1 MSIIGLRKNLSF
13 ETAAKLVDKGDF
25 VLGGLEYPATKII
38 RSPLFQ
44 KLAGEIDQTATT
56 HTIKRIEETQR
67 IENIQRVAMDQ
78 GVSKTDLQALMEQI
92 ARIPQG
98 PPGQPGQPGQPG

>member
-1 MSIIGLRKNLSF
+1 MSIIGLRKNIDY
-13 ETAAKLVDKGDF
+13 ETASKLVDKGDF
-25 VLGGLEYPATKII
+25 ILGGLEYPATKLI

-44 KLAGEIDQTATT
+44 RLAGEIDQTATT

-78 GVSKTDLQALMEQI
+78 GVSKNDLQHLIETVS
-92 ARIPQG
+92 RIPQG
-98 PPGQPGQPGQPG
+98 PPGQPRIAG